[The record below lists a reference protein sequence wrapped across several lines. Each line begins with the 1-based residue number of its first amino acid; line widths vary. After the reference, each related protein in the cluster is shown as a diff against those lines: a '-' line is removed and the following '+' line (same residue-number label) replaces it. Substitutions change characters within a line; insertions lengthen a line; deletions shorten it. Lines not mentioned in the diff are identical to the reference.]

1 MNGKE
6 EIRRYLAEI
15 GKRGGK
21 KSRRTLSREDAQSMV
36 RIREARRAFRKYHA
50 QCFWFMRED
59 LKIGSED
66 IPEIAKG
73 LRLHGGQRGMELAER
88 LCR

>member
-1 MNGKE
+1 MNQPE
-6 EIRRYLAEI
+6 SVRRYLAEI
-15 GKRGGK
+15 GRRGGK
-21 KSRRTLSREDAQSMV
+21 KSRRTLSREDAQEMV

-59 LKIGSED
+59 LQIGSED
-66 IPEIAKG
+66 IPEIIKG
-73 LRLHGGQRGMELAER
+73 LRLHGGRSGMKFAER

>member
-1 MNGKE
+1 MKQQE

-15 GKRGGK
+15 GKRGGE
-21 KSRRTLSREDAQSMV
+21 KSKRTLSREDAQEMV
-36 RIREARRAFRKYHA
+36 RIREARRAFRKYHT

-59 LKIGSED
+59 LLVSSED
-66 IPEIAKG
+66 IPEIIKG
-73 LRLHGGQRGMELAER
+73 LRLYGGHAGIKLAER